1 MKLWQNVFS
10 TDIDSL
16 ADAFNRS
23 IDFDK
28 RLYRYDIQG
37 TIAHVN
43 MLAKQQ
49 IITNDEGNRIIDALK
64 TLLTDIENGTVVI
77 DETYEDI
84 HSFVEL
90 YLTEKIG
97 AVAKKM
103 HTGRS
108 RNDQVALDMKLY
120 VLDQVKEMQKALVE
134 LIDALIQTAQAHT
147 KTIMP
152 AFTHLRK
159 AQPSTYGHY
168 LCAYIEMFLRDL
180 RKVTLV
186 EETCLTNMPL
196 GSGACCGN
204 TYDIDRMYV
213 AEQLGFEDIT
223 YNSLDG
229 VADRDYILDFL
240 YAMSM
245 ICMHM
250 SRYCEELILFSSE
263 QFGFLSVAQAY
274 SSGSSMMPQK
284 RNPDMAELIRGKTGR
299 IYGSLLQM
307 LTTMK
312 ALPLTYNKDMQEDK
326 ENFFDAVNTTLS
338 SLHIFTA
345 MHKTLIIHKESMYLS
360 AKDSYIT
367 AVDAADYLVKKGI
380 PFRDAYR
387 AAAKLVNYCID
398 KNIYFHHL
406 TAEEITTIHADFDA
420 GLLEAVTL
428 ENSLASRNQI
438 GSPAPEMVEVSLEK
452 YLQRL
457 AAYKGSATF

>member
-23 IDFDK
+23 INFDK
-28 RLYRYDIQG
+28 QLYRYDILG
-37 TIAHVN
+37 TVAHVD

-49 IITNDEGNRIIDALK
+49 IIPKDEGGQIIDALK
-64 TLLTDIENGTVVI
+64 TLLTDIDSGAVVI

-97 AVAKKM
+97 SVAKKM

-120 VLDQVKEMQKALVE
+120 VLDQIKAMQDTLKE
-134 LIDALIQTAQAHT
+134 LIGSLIQTAQAHT
-147 KTIMP
+147 ETLMP

-180 RKVTLV
+180 KKITLV
-186 EETCLTNMPL
+186 KEVCLNSMPL

-229 VADRDYILDFL
+229 VADRDYVLDFL
-240 YAMSM
+240 YTMSM

-263 QFGFLSVAQAY
+263 QFNYLTIAQAY

-299 IYGSLLQM
+299 VYGALLQM

-338 SLHIFTA
+338 SLRIFTA
-345 MHKTLIIHKESMYLS
+345 MHQTIAVNKEAMYH
-360 AKDSYIT
+360 AARDSYIT

-380 PFRDAYR
+380 PFRDAYG

-398 KNIYFHHL
+398 KNIYFYDL
-406 TAEEITTIHADFDA
+406 TAKEVIAIHPDFDA
-420 GLLEAVTL
+420 GLLKAITV
-428 ENSLASRNQI
+428 ENSLALRKQI
-438 GSPAPEMVEVSLEK
+438 GSPAPAMVAASLEK
-452 YLQRL
+452 YRERL
-457 AAYKGSATF
+457 AAYDNGETS

>member
-16 ADAFNRS
+16 ADAFNQS
-23 IDFDK
+23 IHFDK
-28 RLYRYDIQG
+28 QLYRYDIQG

-49 IITNDEGNRIIDALK
+49 IIAKEEGDQIIDALK

-120 VLDQVKEMQKALVE
+120 VLDQVKEMQKALIE

-180 RKVTLV
+180 QKVTLV
-186 EETCLTNMPL
+186 EETCLANMPL

-213 AEQLGFEDIT
+213 AEQLGFNDIT

-345 MHKTLIIHKESMYLS
+345 MHKTLIIHKEAMYQS

-406 TAEEITTIHADFDA
+406 TTEEIATIHADFDA

-428 ENSLASRNQI
+428 ENSLALRNQI

-452 YLQRL
+452 YLRRL